1 MPNREVDP
9 SSGDSNFVANYVT
22 TAPGWQLDGKIDYY
36 FNDRNF
42 LTGRYYMRRETDTF
56 PNPFLSE
63 SVTDAKTEGITLS
76 DNWTINP
83 SLLWVNRVTSDTLQY
98 AQPREA
104 DGRSFKHRRVRRGF
118 P

>member
-1 MPNREVDP
+1 ME
-9 SSGDSNFVANYVT
+9 
-22 TAPGWQLDGKIDYY
+22 KIDYY

-83 SLLWVNRVTSDTLQY
+83 SLLWVNRVTLTRFNTPSHVKLTVDPLNI
-98 AQPREA
+98 
-104 DGRSFKHRRVRRGF
+104 DGSGVGF
-118 P
+118 TNDLIDNAFYHAPAVSLGWL